1 MDDEQTKQIIDI
13 VNIGIKI
20 VPVLLSLITS
30 IGLMIKNLDISESKK
45 EELIAMIQE
54 ARDKVA
60 ALPEIE

>member
-13 VNIGIKI
+13 VNIGIKV

-30 IGLMIKNLDISESKK
+30 IGLMIKNLDISDSKK

>member
-1 MDDEQTKQIIDI
+1 MDEEQTKQIIDI

-30 IGLMIKNLDISESKK
+30 IGLMIKNLDISDSKR

-60 ALPEIE
+60 NLPEIE